1 MTDPDPKSSAAPRDR
16 KRKRKRKR
24 SGSEG
29 PALDAQGRERPAF
42 LATFPDDPELAE
54 LSRAFEVGNYAYVRQ
69 HAPRLA
75 ERTDD
80 PAVRSAALEL
90 SERIKPDPLMK
101 YLLLVS
107 VLLLVYLIFNAYT
120 SHGH

>member
-1 MTDPDPKSSAAPRDR
+1 MTDPDPESSPAPQKPRQ
-16 KRKRKRKR
+16 KKRKR
-24 SGSEG
+24 SGVERPG
-29 PALDAQGRERPAF
+29 LDAQGRERPAF
-42 LATFPDDPELAE
+42 LATFPDHPELNE
-54 LSRAFEVGNYAYVRQ
+54 LARAFEMGNYAYVRE
-69 HAPRLA
+69 HAPQLA

-80 PAVRSAALEL
+80 PAVRSAAMEL

-107 VLLLVYLIFNAYT
+107 VLLLLYLVFYVYT